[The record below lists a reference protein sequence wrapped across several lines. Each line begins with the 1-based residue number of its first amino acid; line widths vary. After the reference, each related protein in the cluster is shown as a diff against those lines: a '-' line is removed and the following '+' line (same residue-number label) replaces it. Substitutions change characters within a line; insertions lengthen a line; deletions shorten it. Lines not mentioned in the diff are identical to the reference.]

1 MSHGH
6 DYSALQIE
14 FLRTHCALSRKELTQ
29 AFNDEF
35 GLSLSVQAIKGTC
48 LRNEIY
54 TGRTGFFLKGNSSW
68 NAGKTGYMGANA
80 TSFRK
85 GNIPRNHKP
94 VGHER
99 ITIDG
104 FVEVKTQE
112 PNVFELKSRLIY
124 QQNFGE
130 IPKGMIV
137 KFIDGNQMNFDPSN
151 LTLMSRSE
159 LLVLNRFYRH
169 KESDSTIKPVLIT
182 AAKLKSKIFKTS
194 KQPSPHE

>member
-14 FLRTHCALSRKELTQ
+14 FLRTNRTLSGKDLTK

-35 GLSLSVQAIKGTC
+35 GLSISVMAIKGTC
-48 LRNEIY
+48 LRNKIY
-54 TGRTGFFLKGNSSW
+54 TGRTGCFAKGNSSW
-68 NAGKTGYMGANA
+68 NTGKTGYMGANA

-99 ITIDG
+99 TTVDG
-104 FVEVKTQE
+104 FVEVKTQD

-137 KFIDGNQMNFDPSN
+137 KFVDGNQMNFDPSN

-159 LLVLNRFYRH
+159 LLVLNCFYRH

-182 AAKLKSKIFKTS
+182 AAKLKSKIFKVS